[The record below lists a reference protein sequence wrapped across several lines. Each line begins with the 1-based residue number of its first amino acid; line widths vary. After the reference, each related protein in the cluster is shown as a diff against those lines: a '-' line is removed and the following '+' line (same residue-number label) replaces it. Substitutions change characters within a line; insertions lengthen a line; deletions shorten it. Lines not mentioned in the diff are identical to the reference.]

1 MDFQLPVIAPSLLA
15 SDYSQLG
22 NQIDECLKAEANWL
36 HCDIMDGHFVPN
48 ISFGP
53 DVVEAIHNHAPDAFI
68 DVHLMIENPDHF
80 IDLFSDAGADIISVH
95 TETCPHLHRTIQN
108 IREAGC
114 MTGVAI
120 NPATSVSSIE
130 HILQDVDIALIM
142 SVNPGFGGQKF
153 IESTYKKLNDLNAI
167 KNQQNIDFRIEV
179 DGGVNHDNIQKLVQ
193 HGVDILVAGS
203 TVFKASSVSER
214 ITELKKIASRA
225 SENVV

>member
-15 SDYSQLG
+15 SDYTRLG
-22 NQIDECLKAEANWL
+22 EQVDECLEANANWL

-53 DVVEAIHNHAPDAFI
+53 DVVNAIHKYSPDAFI
-68 DVHLMIENPDHF
+68 DVHLMIENPDTL
-80 IDLFSDAGADIISVH
+80 IEAFSDAGADIISVH
-95 TETCPHLHRTIQN
+95 FEACPHLHRTIQH

-130 HILQDVDIALIM
+130 HILQDVDMVLVM

-153 IESTYKKLNDLNAI
+153 IKSTYNKLRDLVLIKKE
-167 KNQQNIDFRIEV
+167 QNIDFRIEV
-179 DGGVNHDNIQKLVQ
+179 DGGVSHDNIQKLVRN
-193 HGVDILVAGS
+193 GVDILVAGS

-214 ITELKKIASRA
+214 IKELKQIATLASR
-225 SENVV
+225 NVV